1 MSPIEADLELTRLHI
16 RKLEARVAARR
27 AKVAVMRA
35 VGRQTNA
42 EDEALRELATS
53 LQYLKNHRASITAS
67 DTHA

>member
-1 MSPIEADLELTRLHI
+1 
-16 RKLEARVAARR
+16 
-27 AKVAVMRA
+27 MRA